1 MNGGS
6 LKRHDTVA
14 KGPWVWGLCSLDS
27 GPGVGGAN
35 VDGFRCARHSA
46 GTLCVWTGHA
56 TGQRP
61 ISPWGSLTLGLPS
74 GMDGWHAERQAERHQ
89 MGGQHAGV
97 VDDADC
103 VAAVHVGHL
112 EAVF

>member
-35 VDGFRCARHSA
+35 VSA
-46 GTLCVWTGHA
+46 YSVWYMRLVRILLAYMLHV
-56 TGQRP
+56 
-61 ISPWGSLTLGLPS
+61 S
-74 GMDGWHAERQAERHQ
+74 
-89 MGGQHAGV
+89 
-97 VDDADC
+97 
-103 VAAVHVGHL
+103 VHRVPTQ
-112 EAVF
+112 